1 MHGRWLQTPREG
13 GREEEGW
20 LWSSPGPMCEA
31 LARSPAAVRQIYGP
45 AGYPLP
51 ATRSACGR
59 PAQGRK
65 VLRIL
70 RIIGFLLAG
79 VVGLLILVAFG
90 ARFHDGPVGL
100 FPGGPLD
107 AGPLEAGPVADWSF
121 AQAENTIELQLLS
134 QQRSRTTWIL
144 VHDGAAFIPCAIGFP
159 PGKTWHQY
167 AAQDGRAVLRI
178 EGRRYPVTLQRVEDP
193 ETSAALAAVV
203 KEKYGRSP
211 RSDSG
216 VWYFRVT
223 PRAT

>member
-1 MHGRWLQTPREG
+1 
-13 GREEEGW
+13 
-20 LWSSPGPMCEA
+20 MCEA
-31 LARSPAAVRQIYGP
+31 LARPIAASATRAAIRYPPRGAPAVR
-45 AGYPLP
+45 
-51 ATRSACGR
+51 R
-59 PAQGRK
+59 PAKGSK
-65 VLRIL
+65 TLRIL
-70 RIIGFLLAG
+70 RIVGFLLVG
-79 VVGLLILVAFG
+79 IVGLLVVLAFG

-100 FPGGPLD
+100 FPGGPLE
-107 AGPLEAGPVADWSF
+107 AGPLEASPVADWSF

-159 PGKTWHQY
+159 PGKTWYQY

-178 EGRRYPVTLQRVEDP
+178 EGRRYRVTLQRVEDP

-211 RSDSG
+211 RSDAG

-223 PRAT
+223 SRAS

>member
-13 GREEEGW
+13 RRDERDDSGLCPGRCARLLRVGRRP
-20 LWSSPGPMCEA
+20 SGGSTAGPGIRYPPRGAPARA
-31 LARSPAAVRQIYGP
+31 LLR
-45 AGYPLP
+45 
-51 ATRSACGR
+51 
-59 PAQGRK
+59 GRK

-79 VVGLLILVAFG
+79 VVGLLVVVAFG

-100 FPGGPLD
+100 FPGGPLE
-107 AGPLEAGPVADWSF
+107 AGPLEAGPVTDWSF